1 MARQFLAG
9 PRRLL
14 RLRVPAGI
22 DCKPG
27 AQGDEARL
35 VRLTPL
41 VIESDP
47 SAAEEGVLSRMLLSP
62 WGSLAFAVG
71 HEVRVVD
78 AGLGSL
84 AESPWPC
91 GSGNSQNN
99 PARI

>member
-1 MARQFLAG
+1 
-9 PRRLL
+9 
-14 RLRVPAGI
+14 
-22 DCKPG
+22 
-27 AQGDEARL
+27 
-35 VRLTPL
+35 
-41 VIESDP
+41 
-47 SAAEEGVLSRMLLSP
+47 MLLSP